1 MSDAQLTP
9 LQQWL
14 IEVAAEAKQRPWWRP
29 LEGFDHIDRTC
40 IFCGSVRLEW
50 GQVFGDEHTNRG
62 CPFAALD
69 AALDKEPT

>member
-14 IEVAAEAKQRPWWRP
+14 IEVAAQAKQRPWMDRY
-29 LEGFDHIDRTC
+29 RTC
-40 IFCGSVRLEW
+40 RVCESSNGPETRPGSHLN
-50 GQVFGDEHTNRG
+50 D

-69 AALDKEPT
+69 AALEKEPT

>member
-14 IEVAAEAKQRPWWRP
+14 IEVAAQAKQRPW
-29 LEGFDHIDRTC
+29 IDWSYCVGCEKDEILTK
-40 IFCGSVRLEW
+40 VRHK
-50 GQVFGDEHTNRG
+50 DD